1 MCHRQAEVCR
11 YAPNECSSDS
21 RQELGRLQQHYDLY
35 FVRPRPRLWPPSLP
49 QLQRVISPSFCSN
62 LSNTSKS
69 YLNLCLRSRL
79 TFGDLYK
86 YYAYLTRL
94 CSM

>member
-1 MCHRQAEVCR
+1 MRYRQAEVCR

-21 RQELGRLQQHYDLY
+21 RQELGRVQQHYDLY
-35 FVRPRPRLWPPSLP
+35 FVQPRPRPVAPSLP
-49 QLQRVISPSFCSN
+49 QLQHVISPSFCSN

-79 TFGDLYK
+79 IFGDLY
-86 YYAYLTRL
+86 
-94 CSM
+94 